1 MIRAK
6 LIEKGVGAGGD
17 FHWRSHEITR
27 VEGLSDAVFGFAVTL
42 LVISLEVPKTF
53 SELMGAMHGIG
64 AFAISFAILFQLW
77 HLQYTFFRRY
87 GLQDRVTIVLNGV
100 LLFVVLCY
108 VYPLKFLFLL
118 LVKIFTGGS
127 IDVHLPGGAV
137 EPMISNEQVPT
148 LMVIYGIG
156 FTAVFSV
163 FGLLYYHAYRKRA
176 DLELSESETFETR
189 SSVREN
195 ALFVAIGLLSI
206 AIALIGGP
214 SQASLSGYV
223 YGLLGPVLTIHG
235 VASGKI
241 KKRLYG

>member
-6 LIEKGVGAGGD
+6 LIEKGVGAGKD
-17 FHWRSHEITR
+17 FRWRSHEITR
-27 VEGLSDAVFGFAVTL
+27 VEGLSDAVFAFAVTL

-53 SELMGAMHGIG
+53 SELMGAMHGIV

-77 HLQYTFFRRY
+77 HLQYVFFRRY

-100 LLFVVLCY
+100 LLFVALCY

-118 LVKIFTGGS
+118 LVKLFTGGS
-127 IDVHLPGGAV
+127 IDVRLPGGTV
-137 EPMISNEQVPT
+137 EPMISGEQLPT
-148 LMVIYGIG
+148 LMLIYGIG

-176 DLELSESETFETR
+176 DLELSEPETFDTL

-195 ALFVAIGLLSI
+195 ALFVAVGVLSI

-214 SQASLSGYV
+214 SHAALSGWV
-223 YGLLGPVLTIHG
+223 YLLLSPVLAIHG
-235 VASGKI
+235 IVSGKRR
-241 KKRLYG
+241 KRLYG